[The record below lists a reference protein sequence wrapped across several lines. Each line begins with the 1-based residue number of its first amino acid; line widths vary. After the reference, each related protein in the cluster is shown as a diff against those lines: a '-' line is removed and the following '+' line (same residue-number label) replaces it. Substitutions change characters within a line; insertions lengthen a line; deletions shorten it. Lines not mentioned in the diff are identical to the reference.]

1 MTEQAFQILQTLFST
16 IWRLFT
22 GWHIPGTN
30 LTPAVFLIGSVVFVV
45 VVHIIKRA
53 VGGTSGGDD

>member
-1 MTEQAFQILQTLFST
+1 MTEQAFQVLRTVFST

-30 LTPAVFLIGSVVFVV
+30 LSPAVFLIGFVLFAVVIR
-45 VVHIIKRA
+45 IIKRV
-53 VGGTSGGDD
+53 VGGTSGGDE